1 MKAVIVWIVLILST
15 GPLQVQSISKVMRNT
30 IRNQAEQQNRWKERQ
45 ELAEARTKR
54 TEIGETLSY
63 TELRDIIS
71 SHLQSHSQTPASGTD
86 DEDVLMVQCDGR
98 GSEWV

>member
-1 MKAVIVWIVLILST
+1 MQAKIVWIVLIFAI
-15 GPLQVQSISKVMRNT
+15 GPLSVESISKVMRNT
-30 IRNQAEQQNRWKERQ
+30 IKTQADQQSRWKERQ

-71 SHLQSHSQTPASGTD
+71 SHSQSHSQTPVTGTE